1 MLMEGVVQELSS
13 SVDSL
18 KAELDR
24 ANCETAAW
32 KKIAVDAGLEPKV
45 DDGTADAE
53 AEGDTDT

>member
-24 ANCETAAW
+24 ANHETAAW

-45 DDGTADAE
+45 DDDAE